1 MDQFKKWFKAQFG
14 NLPEDL
20 RPQHEILQDLI
31 EARKKVSSLERELY
45 EQRRIHYSW
54 QSASYSMKASEKKY
68 EF

>member
-1 MDQFKKWFKAQFG
+1 MEQFTKWFKAQFG
-14 NLPEDL
+14 SLPDDL

-31 EARKKVSSLERELY
+31 VAKKKVSSLERELY

-54 QSASYSMKASEKKY
+54 QSANYAKGAAEKKF